1 MQQSPEELYKAA
13 TILEPVARK
22 RFLDENCGDPTVRAE
37 VERLLAAEPTKTIH
51 VATALAPGSIL
62 GHYTIQNSLGAGG
75 MGVVY
80 EALDQ
85 KLHRTVA
92 IKILP
97 PGAID
102 EDTRLRFLREAQ
114 AASALNHPNI
124 VTVYEVGQEAGTDY
138 IVMER
143 ISGETMRQAIGKA
156 RDAGAYRRRLR
167 HTDGRRLGYRP

>member
-1 MQQSPEELYKAA
+1 GLRMLRSPEELYKAA
-13 TILEPVARK
+13 IALEPLARK
-22 RFLDENCGDPTVRAE
+22 RFLDENCADPALRAD
-37 VERLLAAEPTKTIH
+37 VDRLLNGEATKTIH
-51 VATALAPGSIL
+51 VATALAPGSTL
-62 GHYTIQNSLGAGG
+62 GHYTIQHSLGAGG

-80 EALDQ
+80 EGIDK
-85 KLHRTVA
+85 KLHRAVA

-124 VTVYEVGQEAGTDY
+124 VTVYEVGRESGTDF

-143 ISGETMRQAIGKA
+143 ISGQTLRQMIGKRGMPVRTA
-156 RDAGAYRRRLR
+156 VAHAIQMADAL
-167 HTDGRRLGYRP
+167 